1 MVMRDS
7 ALANRPTSKEEAI
20 APSIQLDG
28 SQLQVQPLII
38 AGDPN
43 GSPPDFPADRVD
55 PNTANS
61 PFAGVGSL
69 SITPSPTQSF
79 LCSGA
84 AISPR
89 HILTAAHCLDVEG
102 EDGII
107 DVQTEDVTVN
117 LNVGSDLSTRI
128 SASALNLFPEYAGF
142 SNGLNNDLAIVTL
155 SDDLPANVPIYSLFR
170 EPLPPDTILTMVGYG
185 TTGNGLVGF
194 VEGTASAAIKR
205 IGQNQIED
213 TTLLT
218 QFIPDIRENFL
229 FDFDGPDASTN
240 SLAVLGSE
248 LSLGNTVEAT
258 VGPGDSGGP
267 SFIQVGDA
275 LLLAGVNTFAFAFP
289 DAFAPPEEAVI
300 QGTFGSGGGGV
311 ILSAPE
317 KLAWIDSIIGTVPP
331 DALGQ
336 ISGSI
341 WNDLNRNG
349 ERDTTEPGLA
359 NWRVYVDDNQNGVL
373 DAGESST
380 TTDVQGNYGFQDLV
394 PGTYTVAQ
402 GMYPGWTQTFPTT
415 NSVVLLNADFSDE
428 VGNPSLDGFTID
440 NTNDSVE
447 GLWHLS
453 TGRGTQVGHSA
464 DDSLYFG
471 TGEGIT
477 GGGTYNVTPNPG
489 DRTAGK
495 ITSPVIDL
503 AALSTAELS
512 FNYFLNVEPSS
523 ESDRPRVLISQD
535 GGAFQPI
542 ADKGNGLSVSAAN
555 ATAWRSATVDV
566 TAYIGSTIQIQF
578 DFDTVDHLLNSLE
591 GWYIDD
597 VVVQGVGS
605 TAYTVAIAPGQTR
618 TGIDFG
624 NQLINPSPPAN
635 PLDGDNVLI
644 GTNGA
649 DTLRGENGDDILRGK
664 GGADRLYGN
673 LGSDVLEGNGGRD
686 MLYGGI
692 GADTLRG
699 GIGADELHGNG
710 GADTLMGNGGD
721 DVLIGGIGRDKLTGG
736 RGSDRIVYR
745 RMGDRRDTITDFNP
759 NQDVIDISQ
768 IFDRPAYS
776 SSNPFADYVRL
787 VQRGSRT
794 HVQLDANGGM
804 PNAFQTVVMLENVDA
819 TSLSASQF
827 IL

>member
-1 MVMRDS
+1 MRDS
-7 ALANRPTSKEEAI
+7 ALANRPPLEEEAI
-20 APSIQLDG
+20 ASSIHYLDN
-28 SQLQVQPLII
+28 SRLQVQPLII
-38 AGDPN
+38 AGTPS
-43 GSPPDFPADRVD
+43 GTPPDFPANRVD

-107 DVQTEDVTVN
+107 DVQPEDVTVN
-117 LNVGSDLSTRI
+117 LNVGIDLSTRI
-128 SASALNLFPEYAGF
+128 SASALDLFPEYAGF

-155 SDDLPANVPIYSLFR
+155 SDDLPANVPIYSIFR
-170 EPLPPDTILTMVGYG
+170 DPLQPDTILTMVGYG

-194 VEGTASAAIKR
+194 VEGTANPAIKR
-205 IGQNQIED
+205 VGQNQVED

-218 QFIPDIRENFL
+218 QFIPDVSENFL

-248 LSLGNTVEAT
+248 LTLGNTVETT

-311 ILSAPE
+311 ILSDPE

-331 DALGQ
+331 VDELGQ
-336 ISGSI
+336 ISGSV
-341 WNDLNRNG
+341 WDDLNGNG
-349 ERDTTEPGLA
+349 VRDSAEPGLA
-359 NWRVYVDDNQNGVL
+359 NWTVYLDDNQNGVL
-373 DAGESST
+373 DLGESST
-380 TTDVQGNYGFQDLV
+380 ITDVEGNYGFQDV
-394 PGTYTVAQ
+394 APGTYTVAQ
-402 GMYPGWTQTFPTT
+402 SVPPDWTQTFPTMG
-415 NSVVLLNADFSDE
+415 NIVLLNADFSDE
-428 VGNPSLDGFTID
+428 VGTPDLDGFTID
-440 NTNDSVE
+440 NANDSVE

-453 TGRGTQVGHSA
+453 TGRGIQVGHSA

-471 TGEGIT
+471 TGENIA
-477 GGGTYNVTPNPG
+477 GGGTYNVTPNAG
-489 DRTAGK
+489 DRTAGQV
-495 ITSPVIDL
+495 ISPVIDL
-503 AALSTAELS
+503 ASLSAAELS
-512 FNYFLNVEPSS
+512 FNYFLNVEPGG
-523 ESDRPRVLISQD
+523 ESDRARVLISQN
-535 GGAFQPI
+535 GGAFQPVI
-542 ADKGNGLSVSAAN
+542 EKGNGLNVSATN
-555 ATAWRSATVDV
+555 AAVWRSATVDLTPYV
-566 TAYIGSTIQIQF
+566 GNIIQIRF

-591 GWYIDD
+591 GWYVDD
-597 VVVQGVGS
+597 VVVEGVGS

-624 NQLINPSPPAN
+624 NQLINPSSPVN
-635 PLDGDNVLI
+635 SLDGDNILI

-649 DTLRGENGDDILRGK
+649 DT
-664 GGADRLYGN
+664 
-673 LGSDVLEGNGGRD
+673 
-686 MLYGGI
+686 
-692 GADTLRG
+692 
-699 GIGADELHGNG
+699 
-710 GADTLMGNGGD
+710 
-721 DVLIGGIGRDKLTGG
+721 LTGG

-745 RMGDRRDTITDFNP
+745 QLADRRDTMTDFNLS
-759 NQDVIDISQ
+759 QDVIDISQ

-776 SSNPFADYVRL
+776 NSNPFDDYVRL
-787 VQRGSRT
+787 VQRGSHT
-794 HVQLDANGGM
+794 HVRVDANGGM
-804 PNAFQTVVMLENVDA
+804 PNA
-819 TSLSASQF
+819 
-827 IL
+827 

>member
-1 MVMRDS
+1 MVMRDF
-7 ALANRPTSKEEAI
+7 ALANRHWEDEAI

-38 AGDPN
+38 AGDPT
-43 GSPPDFPADRVD
+43 GSPPDFPANRVD

-69 SITPSPTQSF
+69 TITPSPTESF

-107 DVQTEDVTVN
+107 DVQPGDVTVN
-117 LNVGSDLSTRI
+117 LNVGSDLSNRI
-128 SASALNLFPEYAGF
+128 TASALDLFPEYAGF

-155 SDDLPANVPIYSLFR
+155 SDDLPSNVPIYSLFR
-170 EPLPPDTILTMVGYG
+170 DPLQPDTILTLVGYG
-185 TTGNGLVGF
+185 TTGTGLVGF
-194 VEGTASAAIKR
+194 VEGTANPAIKR
-205 IGQNQIED
+205 VGQNQIED

-218 QFIPDIRENFL
+218 QFVPDISENFL

-240 SLAVLGSE
+240 SLAVLGSG
-248 LSLGNTVEAT
+248 LTLGNTVEAT

-267 SFIQVGDA
+267 SFIQVGGE

-289 DAFAPPEEAVI
+289 DAFAPPEDAVI

-311 ILSAPE
+311 ILSDPE

-336 ISGSI
+336 ISGSL
-341 WNDLNRNG
+341 WNDLNGNG
-349 ERDTTEPGLA
+349 VRDTTEPGLA
-359 NWRVYVDDNQNGVL
+359 NWTVYLDDNQNGVL
-373 DAGESST
+373 DLGESST
-380 TTDVQGNYGFQDLV
+380 ITDVQGNYGFQDLA

-402 GMYPGWTQTFPTT
+402 GIPPEWTQTFPAMGHL
-415 NSVVLLNADFSDE
+415 VLLNADFSDE
-428 VGNPSLDGFTID
+428 AGTPNLDGFTID
-440 NTNDSVE
+440 NANDSIE

-453 TGRGTQVGHSA
+453 TGRGIQAGHSA

-471 TGEGIT
+471 TGEGST
-477 GGGTYNVTPNPG
+477 GGGTYNVTPNVG
-489 DRTAGK
+489 DRTAGQ

-503 AALSTAELS
+503 APLSAAELS
-512 FNYFLNVEPSS
+512 FNYFLNVEPSA
-523 ESDRPRVLISQD
+523 ESDRAQVLIAQN
-535 GGAFQPI
+535 GGAFQPVLE
-542 ADKGNGLSVSAAN
+542 KGNGLSISATSAA
-555 ATAWRSATVDV
+555 AWRSATVDLTPYV
-566 TAYIGSTIQIQF
+566 GSTIQIQF

-591 GWYIDD
+591 GWYVDD
-597 VVVQGVGS
+597 VVVEGVGS

-618 TGIDFG
+618 SGIDFG
-624 NQLINPSPPAN
+624 NQLISASPPVN

-673 LGSDVLEGNGGRD
+673 LGADSLNGNGGGD
-686 MLYGGI
+686 VLFGGI

-710 GADTLMGNGGD
+710 GADTLIGNGGD
-721 DVLIGGIGRDKLTGG
+721 DVLIGGLGRDTLTGG

-745 RMGDRRDTITDFNP
+745 QLGDRRDTMTDFNP
-759 NQDVIDISQ
+759 NQDVIDISP
-768 IFDRPAYS
+768 IFNRPAYS
-776 SSNPFADYVRL
+776 SSNPFDDYVRL
-787 VQRGSRT
+787 VQRGSHT
-794 HVQLDANGGM
+794 HVQVDANGGM
-804 PNAFQTVVMLENVDA
+804 PNAFQTLVMLENVDA
-819 TSLSASQF
+819 NRLSASQF